1 MVENAPQIDE
11 TSQEDQLADKASG
24 QDEAI
29 FPLTPEMVREVAHA
43 LDADRGDIA
52 RQIVEDLHSADIAD
66 LTEQLPEE
74 FRSDLLSAL
83 GAEQAG
89 EVLSEV
95 EEAVRDSLL
104 KGMNTQDVA
113 DAVATLDSDDAV
125 YVLED
130 LGYKRQREV
139 LDALDVSD
147 ALSLTESL
155 SFPEDSAGRMMQRE
169 LIAVPGFWSVGQVI
183 DHLRDADDLP
193 DDFRLIFVVDE
204 TFKPTGVLEL
214 DRLLRTKRPITVQEI
229 MDEARVLVPAT
240 LDQEEVGYLFRQYDL
255 VAAGVV
261 SEDGRLIGCIT
272 VDDMVEVVEEE
283 AAEDAL
289 RLAGV
294 GEEAVSDSVFETAR
308 SRFAWLFVNLGT
320 AIMASAVIALFTDT
334 IEKIVA
340 LAILMPIVASMGGNA
355 GTQTLTIA
363 VRALATHDLT
373 AANAMRIVWK
383 EVLVGGM
390 NGLAFAVLLGTVSGF
405 WFASPELGAVIASAM
420 VINMLV
426 AGLSGILVPMG
437 LDRLDIDPALASSV
451 FVTTVTDVVGFFAFL
466 GLAALVL
473 L

>member
-1 MVENAPQIDE
+1 MVKDAPNIDE
-11 TSQEDQLADKASG
+11 REQEDSLAEKMSG
-24 QDEAI
+24 QDATI
-29 FPLTPEMVREVAHA
+29 FALRPEMVREVAHA
-43 LDADRGDIA
+43 LDADRGDVA
-52 RQIVEDLHSADIAD
+52 RLIVEGLHSADIAD

-74 FRSDLLSAL
+74 FRSGLLAAL
-83 GAEQAG
+83 DAEQAG

-95 EEAVRDSLL
+95 DEAVRDDLL
-104 KGMNTQDVA
+104 SRMNAEDVA
-113 DAVATLDSDDAV
+113 EAVATLDSDDAV

-130 LGYKRQREV
+130 MEHSRQREV

-147 ALSLTESL
+147 ALNLTESL

-193 DDFRLIFVVDE
+193 DDFRLIFVIDE
-204 TFKPTGVLEL
+204 SYKPTGVLEL
-214 DRLLRTKRPITVQEI
+214 DKLLRTKRPITVAEI
-229 MDEARVLVPAT
+229 MGEDPILIPAK

-261 SEDGRLIGCIT
+261 SEQGRLIGCIT
-272 VDDMVEVVEEE
+272 VDDMVEVVEDE

-294 GEEAVSDSVFETAR
+294 GEEAMSDSVFETAR

-334 IEKIVA
+334 IEQIVA

-405 WFASPELGAVIASAM
+405 WFASPELGAVIATAM

-426 AGLSGILVPMG
+426 AGLSGILVPMT